1 MQVGRTFGANL
12 AQFTG
17 SAVSVQLAYEKIN
30 RSGVF
35 ILSEGVPG
43 RPGTPCCAKVC
54 GVSINLLF
62 SRSYGFT
69 RAHPRPQ
76 RCGSVALHHASLRSL
91 TASRIVGI
99 SC

>member
-43 RPGTPCCAKVC
+43 
-54 GVSINLLF
+54 
-62 SRSYGFT
+62 SRGLP
-69 RAHPRPQ
+69 AVQ
-76 RCGSVALHHASLRSL
+76 RYV
-91 TASRIVGI
+91 ASR
-99 SC
+99 